1 MLALVLLI
9 ASAFLRPAGAQERRR
24 VVVIHSYHQGLS
36 WVDAINRGIVDALS
50 GLNPPVALHF
60 EYMDTKRHME
70 PEHLELLRKDYRLK
84 YRRRPPDLFIVCDNN
99 AFDLVR
105 EWRDDALGGAPV
117 VFCGVNGFRPDMLAG
132 LRGFTGVAENV
143 SFGANLRLIR
153 RLHPGVERIVVYGG
167 GTPTY
172 RINKARLTEVAR
184 DLGLADLLE
193 FVEGRTI
200 SQIRAEARKLPADA
214 VLLLISS
221 LRDDDGSVL
230 AFATASE
237 LLSRAAPV
245 PLYSMWDIFL
255 GHGIVGGKLVS
266 GRAQGETAGEIARR
280 ILEGEPPD
288 AIPVVTDS
296 PNPYLFDYEVLRRFR
311 IPESS
316 LPQGSAVIRRPPNLL
331 RRYRALLAG
340 AGAALLGALLLIG
353 ALLADA
359 ARRRRAQREV
369 KATRDFLQTV
379 IDGVAEPIL
388 VIDPE
393 HRVRLMNRA
402 ARETACPN
410 PTGDGPA
417 EPRCHALA
425 HGLEAPCDGEEHQC
439 PVEAVHRTGEPLALN
454 HVRRAPDGKARHL
467 EILASPLRDRAGRF
481 AGIVQSIR
489 DVTDRVEAFEQIR
502 RAKEEWE
509 RTFDAVPDLIAL
521 IDRDHRILRVNR
533 AMAERLG
540 VHPREVVGLRCF
552 EVMHRS
558 CAPPPGCP
566 HSTLLRDA
574 RSHEADVEV
583 ETLGGVF
590 LVSTS
595 PLRDEAG
602 RMYGS
607 VHVARDVTAEK
618 EARAELARQKERLRV
633 TLESL
638 GEGVIATDPEGRIT
652 LMNTMAGRL
661 TGWPPE
667 EALGRALKEVFP
679 LAPPPEGETAWGQAP
694 GSGPARLESRDGV
707 ERLVVTT
714 VTEIPGE
721 PEKPAGT
728 VIVFRDVTEERRRES
743 ERARTQHLESL
754 GVLAGGIA
762 HDFNNLLM
770 AIAANL
776 EAARRKTPAA
786 DPAYRRLSQAE
797 AACFRATELTR
808 QLLTFAR
815 GGEPVRRRFQ
825 VGPLLEEWG
834 EFALRGSNV
843 AVEVRVDADLWAV
856 DGDPGQIEQVV
867 TNLVIN
873 ARQAM
878 PGGGT
883 VRLRAANHTIQTP
896 QGDLEPGAYVCLEV
910 SDEGLGI
917 PPEHLPRIFDPYF
930 TTKQT
935 GSGLGLAMVHS
946 IVKRHGGAIRVESRP
961 GTGTAFRIYLPAV
974 SGAEQEA
981 PSEADG
987 PAGGGGRVLVMDDEE
1002 MIRDVVQELLEDIGY
1017 RVEVAA
1023 DGTEAV
1029 ERYRAALEE
1038 DEPFDAVILDLT
1050 VPAGMGGREALEH
1063 LKEIDPDVRAVAS
1076 SGYASDPV
1084 LAEPQRYGFL
1094 AAVPKPY
1101 RISELARVLQEL
1113 IAAPTRP

>member
-1 MLALVLLI
+1 M
-9 ASAFLRPAGAQERRR
+9 
-24 VVVIHSYHQGLS
+24 VVIHSYHQGLS
-36 WVDAINRGIVDALS
+36 WVDAINRGITEALA
-50 GLNPPVALHF
+50 GTTPPVDLHF
-60 EYMDTKRHME
+60 EYMDTKRHLE
-70 PEHLELLRKDYRLK
+70 PEHLELLRRDYRLK
-84 YRRRPPDLFIVCDNN
+84 YRSRPPKLFIVCDNN

-105 EWRDDALGGAPV
+105 GCRDDALGGVPV
-117 VFCGVNGFRPDMLAG
+117 VFCGVNGFHPGMIQGLA
-132 LRGFTGVAENV
+132 GFTGVAENV
-143 SFGANLRLIR
+143 SFGENLRLIR
-153 RLHPGVERIVVYGG
+153 QLHPGVARIVVYGG

-172 RINKARLTEVAR
+172 WINKARLTEAAR
-184 DLGLADLLE
+184 GLGMAGILE

-200 SQIRAEARKLPADA
+200 SGIRADARDLPADA

-221 LRDDDGSVL
+221 LRADDGSLL
-230 AFATASE
+230 AFATAAE
-237 LLSRAAPV
+237 LLSRAAPA
-245 PLYSMWDIFL
+245 PLYSLWDSFL

-266 GRAQGETAGEIARR
+266 GYAQGREAGGIARR
-280 ILEGEPPD
+280 ILEGEPPER
-288 AIPVVTDS
+288 IPVVTDS
-296 PNPYLFDYEVLRRFR
+296 PNPYLFDHAVLQRFG

-316 LPQGSAVIRRPPNLL
+316 LPQGSTVINRPPHLL
-331 RRYRALLAG
+331 RRYRTLLTG
-340 AGAALLGALLLIG
+340 AGVALLGALAVIG
-353 ALLADA
+353 ALLADT

-402 ARETACPN
+402 ARESACPS
-410 PTGDGPA
+410 PHGQGG
-417 EPRCHALA
+417 PRCHTLA
-425 HGLEAPCDGEEHQC
+425 HGLETPCDEDGHQC
-439 PVEAVHRTGEPLALN
+439 PLEAVQRTGEPAGLH
-454 HVRRAPDGKARHL
+454 HVRREPDGTARHL
-467 EILASPLRDRAGRF
+467 EILASPLRDREGRF

-489 DVTDRVEAFEQIR
+489 DITDRVAAFEQIR

-540 VHPREVVGLRCF
+540 IHPKEAVGLRCF
-552 EVMHRS
+552 EVMHGTS
-558 CAPPPGCP
+558 APPPACP
-566 HSTLLRDA
+566 HARLLRD
-574 RSHEADVEV
+574 SCGHEAEVEV
-583 ETLGGVF
+583 EVFGGVF

-595 PLRDEAG
+595 PLRDEDG

-607 VHVARDVTAEK
+607 VHVARDITAEK

-638 GEGVIATDPEGRIT
+638 GEGVIATDPEGRVT

-667 EALGRALKEVFP
+667 QALGRTLEEVLP
-679 LAPPPEGETAWGQAP
+679 LAPLPDDETTWQHEP
-694 GSGPARLESRDGV
+694 GSGTARLAGRDGV
-707 ERLVVTT
+707 ERVVVTT
-714 VTEIPGE
+714 LTEIPGE
-721 PEKPAGT
+721 GDEPAGR
-728 VIVFRDVTEERRRES
+728 VIVFRDVTEERRRET

-770 AIAANL
+770 ALAANL
-776 EAARRKTPAA
+776 EAARRRTPAA
-786 DPAYRRLSQAE
+786 DPAFQRLSQAE

-815 GGEPVRRRFQ
+815 GGEPVRRRFH

-834 EFALRGSNV
+834 EFALRGANV
-843 AVEVRVDADLWAV
+843 AVKVDVEPDLRAV

-878 PGGGT
+878 PQGGT
-883 VRLRAANHTIQTP
+883 VELRASNLTIPAP
-896 QGDLEPGAYVCLEV
+896 QGDLGPGDYVCLEV
-910 SDEGLGI
+910 SDEGIGI
-917 PPEHLPRIFDPYF
+917 PAEHLSRIFDPYF
-930 TTKQT
+930 TTKQA

-946 IVKRHGGAIRVESRP
+946 IVKRHGGSIRVESRP
-961 GTGTAFRIYLPAV
+961 GRGTTFRIYLPAV
-974 SGAEQEA
+974 SGVEQDAPPEA
-981 PSEADG
+981 GAP
-987 PAGGGGRVLVMDDEE
+987 PGGGGRVLVMDDED

-1017 RVEVAA
+1017 RVEGAA
-1023 DGTEAV
+1023 DGAEAV
-1029 ERYRAALEE
+1029 ERYREAMGRG
-1038 DEPFDAVILDLT
+1038 EPFDVVILDLT
-1050 VPAGMGGREALEH
+1050 VPAGMGGREALER
-1063 LKEIDPDVRAVAS
+1063 LKEIDPHVKAVAS

-1084 LAEPQRYGFL
+1084 LADPLRYGFL

-1101 RISELARVLQEL
+1101 RINELARVLQEL
-1113 IAAPTRP
+1113 IAAPARP